1 MYYLIYR
8 SVATDLPTKESLARL
23 LELAREHNAMRGITG
38 MLLYQNGSYMQ
49 MLEGDEA
56 AVRELFGK
64 VAADSRHR
72 LVKEVASGKLP
83 KRHFEDW
90 SMGFR
95 DMEQVGAMPDYDTY
109 LAKQLDLDQFH
120 GEERAAFQFMLH
132 FVESA

>member
-8 SVATDLPTKESLARL
+8 SVATEQPTKESLARL
-23 LELAREHNAMRGITG
+23 LELARDANAKRAITG
-38 MLLYQNGSYMQ
+38 MLLYQNGRYMQ
-49 MLEGDEA
+49 MLEGEEA

-64 VAADSRHR
+64 IAADSRHR
-72 LVKEVASGKLP
+72 LVKEVASGTMAR
-83 KRHFEDW
+83 RHFEDW

-95 DMEQVGAMPDYDTY
+95 DMERVTAMPDYDTY
-109 LAKQLDLDQFH
+109 LANQLDLDKFH